1 MKTMTY
7 EQFTER
13 LFAEAAKA
21 GISPAE
27 VYYAERD
34 SIKVSTHKQAL
45 ETFAVASTAG
55 LSFRGMAGGRMG
67 YASTEALDED
77 AIAMLVRAVAE
88 SAALVEDEDVQE
100 IFAGSPAYASVETYA
115 PELDALPAAAHIDAA
130 VALER
135 DGLSRDPLVTETD
148 YNQTAYLKSRISLR
162 NSFGLSLS
170 HQDNLRYHFLSVV
183 ARRDGRAADGGAFGI
198 GRGTALDMDREL
210 AKAVDYAVRMLDAAP
225 IPSGKMPAVFRKDA
239 MADLLECFSGAFS
252 AEAAQKG
259 LSLLKGREGE
269 AIAADCVTLI
279 DDPLMPGGFASCP
292 FDAESVAAYKK
303 EVIGKGTLHTLLHN
317 LKTARVDG
325 VRSTGNAAKLSYSA
339 PVRVAPTNF
348 YFAPG
353 AGPLEALLRR
363 MGDGLLITQ
372 LEGLHAGANGVSGD
386 FSLSAKGFQISGGEI
401 GRAVEQ
407 ITVAGNFYTLLQ
419 DVLAVGSDLFF
430 SPGGGAGSPSVWVRE
445 ISVAGK

>member
-1 MKTMTY
+1 MTY
-7 EQFTER
+7 EQFTEK
-13 LFAEAAKA
+13 LFAAAAKA

-34 SIKVSTHKQAL
+34 SVKASTHKQAL

-55 LSFRGMAGGRMG
+55 LSFRGMVNGRMG

-77 AIAMLVRAVAE
+77 AVAMLVRGVSE

-130 VALER
+130 VALEK
-135 DGLSRDPLVTETD
+135 DGLSRHPLVTETD
-148 YNQTAYLKSRISLR
+148 YNQTVYLKSRVSLR

-170 HQDNLRYHFLSVV
+170 HEDNLRYQFLSVV
-183 ARRDGRAADGGAFGI
+183 ARRGERASDGAAFGI
-198 GRGTALDMDREL
+198 GRGTTLDMTGEL
-210 AKAVDYAVRMLDAAP
+210 TEAVAYAVDMLDASS
-225 IPSGKMPAVFRKDA
+225 IPSGKMSAVLRKDA
-239 MADLLECFSGAFS
+239 MADLLDCFSGAFS

-269 AIAADCVTLI
+269 VVAAPCVTLI

-292 FDAESVAAYKK
+292 FDAEGVAAYRK
-303 EVIGKGTLHTLLHN
+303 EVIGAGTLHTLLHN

-325 VRSTGNAAKLSYSA
+325 VQTTGNAAKAGYSA

-353 AGPLEALLRR
+353 DDSLEELLNR
-363 MGDGLLITQ
+363 MGDGLLLTT
-372 LEGLHAGANGVSGD
+372 LEGLHSGANGISGD
-386 FSLSAKGFQISGGEI
+386 FSLPAKGFLVRGGKI

-407 ITVAGNFYTLLQ
+407 ITVAGNFYALLK
-419 DVLAVGSDLFF
+419 DIAAVGNDLFF
-430 SPGGGAGSPSVWVRE
+430 GPGGGAGSPSVWIQE
-445 ISVAGK
+445 LSVAGE